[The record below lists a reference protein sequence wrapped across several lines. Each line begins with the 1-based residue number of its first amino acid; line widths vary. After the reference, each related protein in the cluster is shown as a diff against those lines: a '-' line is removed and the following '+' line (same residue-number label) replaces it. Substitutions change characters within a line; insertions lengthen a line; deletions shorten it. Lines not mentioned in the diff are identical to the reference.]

1 MNPQQIWDAALR
13 EAGEKSS
20 PDRALSDL
28 VHFCQVSGKR
38 LEIIFTPA
46 SPVTFPV
53 NGVDI
58 PHSWRVRIQDP
69 KRPDPDYLG
78 WGVTIND
85 AILDCY
91 RHWQKGET
99 L

>member
-1 MNPQQIWDAALR
+1 MDAWNEALR
-13 EAGEKSS
+13 EARAKTS

-38 LEIIFTPA
+38 LEIVFDPG
-46 SPVTFPV
+46 SPVHFLV
-53 NGVDI
+53 NSVNL
-58 PHSWRVRIQDP
+58 PHPWRVRIQDP
-69 KRPDPDYLG
+69 ARPDPDYLG
-78 WGVTIND
+78 WGVTLND